1 MINVLK
7 NNFERIKSK
16 KSVLVIACIL
26 MPLLIGIAIFFSVR
40 PATKE
45 LIAVSPNVDCL
56 SISNEQYNFVNVEKS
71 PALSELV
78 QGRYVAYVEKNSDG
92 TYSVET
98 LKNEQDK
105 TAISTLFETGKLP
118 TDYKSDDVKR
128 QERGVATNILGFV
141 TMLMLM
147 QGVALTTLYPED
159 RLKKTFYRIMC
170 SSVSG
175 ARYLWAQFIFTFI
188 ALFVPTFIAICAFYV
203 LLHINLEISLWIMGL
218 LLMLL
223 DLFATGFSLFI
234 CSILDRNTNL
244 VATGISVVTC
254 ILAGCFIPFS
264 VNNSIVS
271 GLLNLIPQTKYM
283 NIVHNIEFGTAI
295 DFSNVAYIL
304 LFTFLLLVFG
314 FMILQ
319 KRVQKGDH

>member
-16 KSVLVIACIL
+16 KAVLVIACFF
-26 MPLLIGIAIFFSVR
+26 MPLLIGIAIFFSVH
-40 PATKE
+40 PVTKE
-45 LIAVSPNVDCL
+45 LIAVSPNVDYR
-56 SISNEQYNFVNVEKS
+56 SISNEQYNFVTIYNS

-78 QGRYVAYVEKNSDG
+78 QGKYVAYVDKKSDG
-92 TYSVET
+92 TYKVAT

-118 TDYKSDDVKR
+118 ANYKSDDLKR
-128 QERGVATNILGFV
+128 QERGIATNILGFI

-159 RLKKTFYRIMC
+159 RTRNTFYRIMC

-175 ARYLWAQFIFTFI
+175 TKYLLAQFIFTFI
-188 ALFVPTFIAICAFYV
+188 ALFLPTFIAICVFYV
-203 LLHINLEISLWIMGL
+203 MFQMNLGINLWIMGGL
-218 LLMLL
+218 LLLL

-271 GLLNLIPQTKYM
+271 GLLNLIPQTRYM
-283 NIVHNIEFGTAI
+283 NIVHNIEFDNTV
-295 DFSNVAYIL
+295 DFSNIAYIL

-314 FMILQ
+314 FIILQ
-319 KRVQKGDH
+319 KRVQKGDY

>member
-56 SISNEQYNFVNVEKS
+56 SISNEQYNFVNVDKS

-175 ARYLWAQFIFTFI
+175 TKYLLAQFIFTFI
-188 ALFVPTFIAICAFYV
+188 ALFLPTFIAICVFYV
-203 LLHINLEISLWIMGL
+203 MFQMNLGINLWIMGGL
-218 LLMLL
+218 LLLL

-271 GLLNLIPQTKYM
+271 GLLNLIPQTSYM
-283 NIVHNIEFGTAI
+283 NIVHNIEFGNAI

-319 KRVQKGDH
+319 KRVQKGDY

>member
-1 MINVLK
+1 MINILK

-56 SISNEQYNFVNVEKS
+56 SISNEQYNFVNVDKS

-175 ARYLWAQFIFTFI
+175 ARYLLAQFIFTFI

-203 LLHINLEISLWIMGL
+203 LLHINLGISLWIMGL

-319 KRVQKGDH
+319 KRVQKGDY

>member
-105 TAISTLFETGKLP
+105 TAISTLF
-118 TDYKSDDVKR
+118 
-128 QERGVATNILGFV
+128 
-141 TMLMLM
+141 
-147 QGVALTTLYPED
+147 
-159 RLKKTFYRIMC
+159 
-170 SSVSG
+170 
-175 ARYLWAQFIFTFI
+175 
-188 ALFVPTFIAICAFYV
+188 
-203 LLHINLEISLWIMGL
+203 
-218 LLMLL
+218 
-223 DLFATGFSLFI
+223 
-234 CSILDRNTNL
+234 
-244 VATGISVVTC
+244 
-254 ILAGCFIPFS
+254 
-264 VNNSIVS
+264 
-271 GLLNLIPQTKYM
+271 
-283 NIVHNIEFGTAI
+283 
-295 DFSNVAYIL
+295 
-304 LFTFLLLVFG
+304 
-314 FMILQ
+314 
-319 KRVQKGDH
+319 

>member
-1 MINVLK
+1 
-7 NNFERIKSK
+7 
-16 KSVLVIACIL
+16 
-26 MPLLIGIAIFFSVR
+26 
-40 PATKE
+40 
-45 LIAVSPNVDCL
+45 
-56 SISNEQYNFVNVEKS
+56 
-71 PALSELV
+71 
-78 QGRYVAYVEKNSDG
+78 
-92 TYSVET
+92 
-98 LKNEQDK
+98 
-105 TAISTLFETGKLP
+105 
-118 TDYKSDDVKR
+118 
-128 QERGVATNILGFV
+128 
-141 TMLMLM
+141 MLMLM

-175 ARYLWAQFIFTFI
+175 ARYLLAQFIFTFI

-319 KRVQKGDH
+319 KRVQKGDY